1 LNSKPNAKPLTVNG
15 YIKRLFAFFFL
26 WLLLHYF
33 WIFIQICWLIKFNPS
48 STAFMESS
56 LAIMREE
63 NPDAKLKHQWIDYAK
78 ISTNL
83 KRAVIAS
90 EDAKFMTHKGFDWQG
105 IEHAFKKNV
114 KKGKLVAG
122 GSTISQQLAK
132 NLFLSSKR
140 SLVRKF
146 EEVIITLM
154 LEQLLTKKRI
164 YEIYLNVIEWGNG
177 VFGAEAATRHYFN
190 KGAHR
195 LSTSE
200 AARLAV
206 MVPNP
211 RYYDKHRNT
220 RYLSRRTSTI
230 SARLYMVQVP

>member
-1 LNSKPNAKPLTVNG
+1 
-15 YIKRLFAFFFL
+15 
-26 WLLLHYF
+26 
-33 WIFIQICWLIKFNPS
+33 
-48 STAFMESS
+48 MESS
-56 LAIMREE
+56 LATMRED
-63 NPDAKLKHQWIDYAK
+63 NPNAKLKHQWIDYAK
-78 ISTNL
+78 ISSNL

-90 EDAKFMTHKGFDWQG
+90 EDAKFMTHNGFDWQG

-154 LEQLLTKKRI
+154 LEQLLTKQRI

-177 VFGAEAATRHYFN
+177 VFGAEAATRHYYS

-195 LSTSE
+195 LTTSE

-220 RYLSRRTSTI
+220 RFLNRRTATI
-230 SARLYMVQVP
+230 SARLHMVQAP